1 MRRHRASS
9 SGVSVS
15 WGEPPPRAASRAA
28 GDACGSRAVG
38 TLGTRCF
45 GGVERT
51 AMADV
56 CVLRGCGC
64 GFTSHRYPPPGLAG
78 EVWGS
83 LLTSRVHVRGRR
95 PPLGLWEL
103 IIHLRLTDRQRR

>member
-1 MRRHRASS
+1 MRASS
-9 SGVSVS
+9 SGVSFS

-51 AMADV
+51 AMLMADV

-64 GFTSHRYPPPGLAG
+64 GFTSHRYPPVLRERCGARRF
-78 EVWGS
+78 
-83 LLTSRVHVRGRR
+83 SRLVHVRGAPASR
-95 PPLGLWEL
+95 PLEVNNKN
-103 IIHLRLTDRQRR
+103 LRLTDRQRR